1 MDSSSSSNSD
11 CATLEQ
17 TEAMTGRKENEETK
31 RHLAPPRVSRAPVF
45 VSVYAGSK
53 DARAGSLLSVC
64 RRRSDIRRARSETV
78 PGFTYLFLEEIFADI
93 FTTEDISKDV
103 FCREMGILK
112 A

>member
-1 MDSSSSSNSD
+1 MDSSNSNSSDND

-53 DARAGSLLSVC
+53 DARAGSSAVC
-64 RRRSDIRRARSETV
+64 LQTTLGHSPRAV
-78 PGFTYLFLEEIFADI
+78 
-93 FTTEDISKDV
+93 
-103 FCREMGILK
+103 
-112 A
+112 